1 MRPSQIS
8 GQDQREKTIVWQPSA
23 HSARDAAAIS
33 GLDYLESVRDG
44 KIAPPPVAALLGY
57 RIHAVRHGY
66 AAYRIAPEE
75 CHYNPFSIVHGGI
88 LSTLLDTAMT
98 ASVLSTLPKGQLCTT
113 VEVKI
118 NFVRSATDRSG
129 PLVAEGRP
137 IHIGGRLATA
147 EGRLTDADGR
157 LYAHGLTT
165 CSIITLKP

>member
-1 MRPSQIS
+1 MKPSES
-8 GQDQREKTIVWQPSA
+8 GPIDQMQKTIVWQASA
-23 HSARDAAAIS
+23 HSARDAASIS
-33 GLDYLESVRDG
+33 GLAYLESVRDG
-44 KIAPPPVAALLGY
+44 TIAPPPVAVLLGY

-98 ASVLSTLPKGQLCTT
+98 ASVLSTLPKGQLCKT
-113 VEVKI
+113 VEVKV

-129 PLVAEGRP
+129 ALVAEGRP

-147 EGRLTDADGR
+147 EGRITDAEGR

-165 CSIITLKP
+165 CSITTL